1 MLSEQSSLQTDLNA
15 HVDAKAL
22 TVAEMKAAREKEEM
36 TEFER
41 LRTKAKEKQRAKLS
55 AIRKAESEMVAK
67 TLRSTKKSNKNN
79 VNDIQLQNIREKHK
93 GHQINRKNKMKTGMQ
108 KKREEKIRKYQA
120 QQNSQSST
128 TGAPSPNILP
138 PMNMTPGNNTQ
149 QMQTKETAP
158 MTDNKTS
165 FEAHS
170 LGLTASTSPFQ
181 QQQQFNRSYNNATAM
196 QFGEQQPVYM
206 QQNIMHSMPQ
216 VHMYPNVQQPQYGQ
230 QQYLSPQ

>member
-1 MLSEQSSLQTDLNA
+1 MLPL
-15 HVDAKAL
+15 
-22 TVAEMKAAREKEEM
+22 
-36 TEFER
+36 
-41 LRTKAKEKQRAKLS
+41 
-55 AIRKAESEMVAK
+55 AI
-67 TLRSTKKSNKNN
+67 
-79 VNDIQLQNIREKHK
+79 
-93 GHQINRKNKMKTGMQ
+93 
-108 KKREEKIRKYQA
+108 
-120 QQNSQSST
+120 
-128 TGAPSPNILP
+128 GAPSPNILP

-170 LGLTASTSPFQ
+170 LGLTASTSQFQ

-230 QQYLSPQ
+230 QQYLSPQQPLYGKPSNIVGMPNQFQPSPLQKRVQGYQQQQYYGNQE